1 MSDIKDELCSF
12 IKSHNPEPENDRPGM
27 MFAFDEIVTGPVDS
41 VHIERMS
48 DNSYWM
54 CIYKG
59 DEGQRIMI
67 SSTSSRGKIV
77 ARTELFEFTESGRK
91 KLDEW
96 NAFQK
101 REARDLADYTR
112 LKAKFGEV

>member
-48 DNSYWM
+48 DNSY
-54 CIYKG
+54 YPG
-59 DEGQRIMI
+59 
-67 SSTSSRGKIV
+67 S
-77 ARTELFEFTESGRK
+77 
-91 KLDEW
+91 
-96 NAFQK
+96 
-101 REARDLADYTR
+101 
-112 LKAKFGEV
+112 

>member
-1 MSDIKDELCSF
+1 MKATEKLAGLFARTTFSILHQQRTIQEEMNESRTSF
-12 IKSHNPEPENDRPGM
+12 AASSKATIRSPENDRPGM

-77 ARTELFEFTESGRK
+77 ALGLS
-91 KLDEW
+91 
-96 NAFQK
+96 
-101 REARDLADYTR
+101 
-112 LKAKFGEV
+112 

>member
-12 IKSHNPEPENDRPGM
+12 VKSHNPEPENDRPGM

-41 VHIERMS
+41 VHLERMS

-77 ARTELFEFTESGRK
+77 ARTEL
-91 KLDEW
+91 
-96 NAFQK
+96 N
-101 REARDLADYTR
+101 
-112 LKAKFGEV
+112 